1 VIVEQRTY
9 TVQVGKMNAYRD
21 YFAEHGLPAQKRILG
36 NFLGFFVADLGELN
50 QAIQLW
56 GYESYAERERRR
68 AILATD
74 SEWLAYLKSSPQVIV
89 RQENR
94 ILIPAPFSPIA

>member
-1 VIVEQRTY
+1 MIIEQRTY
-9 TVQVGKMNAYRD
+9 TIQVGKIRPYME
-21 YFAEHGLPAQKRILG
+21 YFGAHGLPVMQRVLG
-36 NFLGFFVADLGELN
+36 NFIAFFHADIGELN

-68 AILATD
+68 AILAQEA
-74 SEWLAYLKSSPQVIV
+74 EWLEYLRNSPPVIL

-94 ILIPAPFSPIA
+94 ILLAAPFSPIK